1 MTGPRRDDG
10 SGSPEGTEEMLGFL
24 ACPVTGSRLRRDGDV
39 LVSEKGGLRYPI
51 ENGIPILLR
60 ERAVLPPG
68 VASIDGFSRKF
79 KP

>member
-10 SGSPEGTEEMLGFL
+10 SGSPAGMEEMLGFL
-24 ACPVTGSRLRRDGDV
+24 ACPVTGSRMRRDGDV

-60 ERAVLPPG
+60 ERAILPPG
-68 VASIDGFSRKF
+68 VASLEGFTRV
-79 KP
+79 PTP